1 MLYDCGWNL
10 SEVSRRPPA
19 PADVI
24 HLSYS
29 GSRLLYSKS
38 EKVTEGFNQVSPST
52 PKPFSLARARTGA
65 NGGYCS
71 TGPPESPRSCEAA
84 LPQFRMLQGSGSA
97 NNRFSISCC
106 TLVHDPGIGLE
117 IARALG
123 CCTEIQD
130 GC

>member
-65 NGGYCS
+65 NGGIARRV
-71 TGPPESPRSCEAA
+71 PRSRLGAAKPPCRSSACTKAAGRRTIDSRSHAA
-84 LPQFRMLQGSGSA
+84 L
-97 NNRFSISCC
+97 
-106 TLVHDPGIGLE
+106 
-117 IARALG
+117 
-123 CCTEIQD
+123 
-130 GC
+130 